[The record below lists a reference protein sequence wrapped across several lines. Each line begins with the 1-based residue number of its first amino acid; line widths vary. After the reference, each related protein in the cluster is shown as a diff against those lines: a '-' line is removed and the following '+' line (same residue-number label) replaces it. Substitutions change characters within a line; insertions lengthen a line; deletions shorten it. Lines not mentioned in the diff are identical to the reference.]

1 MEYLEGKIKEIELND
16 KKQISFNSVGELN
29 D

>member
-16 KKQISFNSVGELN
+16 KKQISFNFVGELN